1 MKVKTSILNGV
12 ALDWAVATAEG
23 HKAELD
29 DNEVVS
35 WKVILSNAYRLVWQ
49 PSTNWS
55 QAGAIIEREL
65 ITLDY
70 NPLNPNEGRPWI
82 ATTRSG
88 AEEYGATPLI
98 AAMRAYVSSVF
109 GDDVDIPEDLL

>member
-1 MKVKTSILNGV
+1 MKVKTSILNGA

-70 NPLNPNEGRPWI
+70 NPLKSKGRPWI
-82 ATTRSG
+82 ATLPSG
-88 AEEYGATPLI
+88 AEEQGATPLI
-98 AAMRAYVSSVF
+98 AAMRAYVSSVL
-109 GDDVDIPEDLL
+109 GDEVDIPEDLL

>member
-70 NPLNPNEGRPWI
+70 NPLKSKGRPWI
-82 ATTRSG
+82 ATLPSG
-88 AEEYGATPLI
+88 AEEQGATPLI
-98 AAMRAYVSSVF
+98 AAMRAYVSSVL
-109 GDDVDIPEDLL
+109 GDEVDIPEDLL

>member
-1 MKVKTSILNGV
+1 MKVKTSIINGF

-23 HKAELD
+23 YKAELD

-35 WKVILSNAYRLVWQ
+35 WKIILSNAYRLVWQ

-55 QAGAIIEREL
+55 QAGPIIEREL
-65 ITLDY
+65 LTLDY
-70 NPLNPNEGRPWI
+70 NPLTPHGRPWI
-82 ATTRSG
+82 ATTRGG

-98 AAMRAYVSSVF
+98 AAMRAYVSSVL
-109 GDDVDIPEDLL
+109 GDEIDIPEDLL